1 MWRLLCHMVSIWS
14 GETSISKNSRKICSS
29 AVSRVLTWQ
38 TWWCMRLTRVI
49 WWDHNRPPRWA
60 RTVKKVIKVATR
72 DKNRHLRSIIASSP
86 KAFITS
92 TRFSRSKT
100 ELQKRHRN
108 SQNRVRPSTWNQEP
122 SIQKIWRRCTRPMTT
137 CSLVTNSG
145 NHKRKRIKSAR
156 TLPVEVVAREVVKAV
171 CAGAKESKLKGV

>member
-1 MWRLLCHMVSIWS
+1 M
-14 GETSISKNSRKICSS
+14 
-29 AVSRVLTWQ
+29 
-38 TWWCMRLTRVI
+38 
-49 WWDHNRPPRWA
+49 
-60 RTVKKVIKVATR
+60 ATR

-171 CAGAKESKLKGV
+171 CAGAKESKLRGVQLLGILVTIRQLAALLGILWTLGRTHRARRLSRIK